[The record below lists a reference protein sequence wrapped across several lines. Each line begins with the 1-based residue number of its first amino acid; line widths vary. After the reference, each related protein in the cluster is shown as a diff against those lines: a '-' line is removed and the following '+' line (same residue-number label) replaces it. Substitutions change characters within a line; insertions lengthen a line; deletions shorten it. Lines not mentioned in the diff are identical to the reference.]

1 MVTRNNLEFICVP
14 AETYAKA
21 TLELEVVA
29 EGNWVYNERSMGIG
43 TFPLA
48 EVKPT
53 KRARGHWKNVD
64 VRLQGKS
71 GAGGTVSVAM
81 SAYNLGAIQS
91 QRDEVQCSAMNFD
104 TIQTCSMVNYK
115 VTTGLTAAT
124 KRTFFDM
131 DSTAKSQW
139 MNWFDNADRSMLKEM
154 NAENSH
160 KCQAAAINYFCSQ
173 QFQRCEASPT
183 GGSDVYKLCK
193 DTCTEFFQDCYTQD
207 WADAFVSKT
216 CVHLEKNV
224 DKCSG
229 PPSDLWKKDK
239 LTQKVQEMQEDA
251 FKKAIGADLEGATD
265 PKALPGVKFF
275 SFLPIMG
282 KPLAFGVYNFVPKV
296 IDVDVKMHMNA
307 TALTLELTGSL
318 GLTMDFYFRLM
329 DVISIF
335 GINDHGSL
343 TINDPDF
350 KLIVTATIGDPIAKP
365 EELSKEMQQAKDK
378 IADALNQANA
388 GNLLNE
394 AGKKAVAKAAE
405 KAATAGSKHW
415 TAGEVELAIDIDLG
429 HLKAGRWYTR
439 WLVKPITYMFK
450 NTISKAITD
459 YGAGFIASLFVGE
472 SSLADFFKDRDIDL
486 DTRIKMHDPTI
497 PPAERSVSV
506 NEDLACPPICA
517 AASVISS
524 YLLSPQPSLAT
535 H

>member
-1 MVTRNNLEFICVP
+1 MATRNNIEFICVP
-14 AETYAKA
+14 AGTYDKA
-21 TLELEVVA
+21 SLELEVVA
-29 EGNWVYNERSMGIG
+29 EGNWAYNERSMGIG
-43 TFPLA
+43 TFLLA
-48 EVKPT
+48 NVSPST
-53 KRARGHWKNVD
+53 TARGHWKKAAVP
-64 VRLQGKS
+64 VQLKS
-71 GAGGTVSVAM
+71 KAGGTVSVAM

-91 QRDEVQCSAMNFD
+91 QRDDVQCSAMNFD

-183 GGSDVYKLCK
+183 GGYDVYKLCA
-193 DTCTEFFQDCYTQD
+193 DTCTEFFQDCYKKD
-207 WADAFVSKT
+207 WADAFVAKT

-224 DKCSG
+224 EKCSG
-229 PPSDLWKKDK
+229 PPSNLWKKDK

-251 FKKAIGADLEGATD
+251 FKKAIGTDLQGATD

-329 DVISIF
+329 DVYSIF

-350 KLIVTATIGDPIAKP
+350 KLIVTASLGDPIDVATLEK
-365 EELSKEMQQAKDK
+365 LSTEMQQAKDK

-388 GNLLNE
+388 GNLLSK
-394 AGKKAVAKAAE
+394 AGKKAAAKAA
-405 KAATAGSKHW
+405 KAATADSKHW
-415 TAGEVELAIDIDLG
+415 TAGEVELAIDMDLG
-429 HLKAGRWYTR
+429 QLKAGRWYTR

-472 SSLADFFKDRDIDL
+472 SSLADFFKDRDINL

-497 PPAERSVSV
+497 PPAERSVSA
-506 NEDLACPPICA
+506 DG
-517 AASVISS
+517 SS
-524 YLLSPQPSLAT
+524 SS
-535 H
+535 